1 MILTLPLAIFFL
13 LVAQNERIY
22 TAITIRYLV
31 YNNDLGG
38 IEVLC

>member
-22 TAITIRYLV
+22 TTITIRYLV
-31 YNNDLGG
+31 YYNDFGG
-38 IEVLC
+38 IEVLY